1 MAGSGTHDTGYAAGL
16 PTPSP
21 TGDAAPVFLY
31 RVYGI
36 LLGSDVPLPE
46 LAPVK
51 ETGFDRKPDLAV
63 TLKVNGRS
71 KAGRLN
77 WSMLYEA
84 GDGTVWTLWA
94 RNERGYFLRFPE
106 IADFRVSTAGDRVDC
121 ISRAAATSSDTLRH
135 LLIDQILPAVLS
147 LRGGAAIH
155 ATAVVTPHG
164 LCAFTGPSGAG
175 KSTLAASFLL
185 AGCPGFGDDCLALKE
200 IDNRILGVPAYPG
213 VRLWDDSLNSL
224 IGGRL
229 AGGAGRVSRVAH
241 YTSKRRAFD
250 RESAAR
256 FPAAPQPL
264 VAIYR
269 VMRGPAVGEI
279 GNPGAPEIEPLSA
292 RDALIE
298 LVNASYRLDL
308 VDRER
313 LTREFR
319 FLERV
324 ALRVPM
330 RRLRIPDDFAA
341 LPAVHGAVLS
351 DLSSL

>member
-1 MAGSGTHDTGYAAGL
+1 M
-16 PTPSP
+16 
-21 TGDAAPVFLY
+21 FRY

-36 LLGSDVPLPE
+36 SLSSDVPLPE
-46 LAPVK
+46 LTRIEEP
-51 ETGFDRKPDLAV
+51 GFDREPNLSITLNAIPSAKPDGLA
-63 TLKVNGRS
+63 
-71 KAGRLN
+71 

-84 GDGTVWTLWA
+84 GDGSVWTLWA
-94 RNERGYFLRFPE
+94 KDERGYFLRFPQL
-106 IADFRVSTAGDRVDC
+106 ADFRVSGAGDRIEC
-121 ISRAAATSSDTLRH
+121 IGRAAATSSETLRH

-155 ATAVVTPHG
+155 ATAIVTPHG
-164 LCAFTGPSGAG
+164 LCAFTAPSGAG

-200 IDNRILGVPAYPG
+200 VDDRIAGAPAYPG

-224 IGGRL
+224 ISGGL
-229 AGGAGRVSRVAH
+229 ADGAGRLSRVAH
-241 YTSKRRAFD
+241 YTSKQRAFD

-264 VAIYR
+264 AAIYR
-269 VMRGPAVGEI
+269 LIRGPADGRS
-279 GNPGAPEIEPLSA
+279 GNPDAPEIEPLSA

-298 LVNASYRLDL
+298 LVNAAYRLDL
-308 VDRER
+308 LDRDR
-313 LTREFR
+313 LTGEFR

-341 LPAVHGAVLS
+341 LPAVHAAVLS
-351 DLSSL
+351 DLASL

>member
-1 MAGSGTHDTGYAAGL
+1 MAGSGTRNTGYGAGL
-16 PTPSP
+16 STPST
-21 TGDAAPVFLY
+21 TGDAAPVFFY

-36 LLGSDVPLPE
+36 FLSSDVPLPE
-46 LAPVK
+46 LTPVADASV
-51 ETGFDRKPDLAV
+51 DRKPDLSI
-63 TLKVNGRS
+63 TLKVNGRA
-71 KAGRLN
+71 KPGGLA

-84 GDGTVWTLWA
+84 GDGSVWTLWA
-94 RNERGYFLRFPE
+94 KDERGYFLRFPE
-106 IADFRVSTAGDRVDC
+106 IADFRVSSAGDRVDC

-164 LCAFTGPSGAG
+164 LCAFTAPSGAG

-185 AGCPGFGDDCLALKE
+185 AGCPGFGDDCLALE
-200 IDNRILGVPAYPG
+200 EVDDRIAGAPAYPG

-224 IGGRL
+224 TSGRL
-229 AGGAGRVSRVAH
+229 AGGAGRLSRVAH
-241 YTSKRRAFD
+241 YTSKHRAFD

-264 VAIYR
+264 AAIYR
-269 VMRGPAVGEI
+269 LMRGPAAGQS

-308 VDRER
+308 LDRER

-324 ALRVPM
+324 AIRVPM

-341 LPAVHGAVLS
+341 LPAVHTAVLS
-351 DLSSL
+351 DLASL

>member
-1 MAGSGTHDTGYAAGL
+1 MAGSGTRAPDFAAGL
-16 PTPSP
+16 RDLATADTVPM
-21 TGDAAPVFLY
+21 FRY

-36 LLGSDVPLPE
+36 SLSSDVALPE
-46 LAPVK
+46 LTRIEGP
-51 ETGFDRKPDLAV
+51 GFDREPDLFV
-63 TLKVNGRS
+63 TLNASPSATDGL
-71 KAGRLN
+71 A

-84 GDGTVWTLWA
+84 GDGSIWTLWA
-94 RNERGYFLRFPE
+94 KDERGYFLRFPR
-106 IADFRVSTAGDRVDC
+106 IADFRVSGAGDRIEC
-121 ISRAAATSSDTLRH
+121 IGRAAATSSETLRH

-147 LRGGAAIH
+147 LRGSAAIH

-164 LCAFTGPSGAG
+164 LCAFTAPSGAG

-200 IDNRILGVPAYPG
+200 IDDRIAGAPAYPG
-213 VRLWDDSLNSL
+213 VRLWGDSLSSL
-224 IGGRL
+224 ISGGLADGGGRL
-229 AGGAGRVSRVAH
+229 SRVAH
-241 YTSKRRAFD
+241 YTSKQRAFD

-264 VAIYR
+264 TAIYR
-269 VMRGPAVGEI
+269 LMRGPAAGRN
-279 GNPGAPEIEPLSA
+279 GNPDAPEIEPLST

-298 LVNASYRLDL
+298 LVNATYRLDL
-308 VDRER
+308 LDRDR
-313 LTREFR
+313 LTGEFR

-341 LPAVHGAVLS
+341 LPAVHAAILS
-351 DLSSL
+351 DLASL